1 MAVVSFWNNSEKET
15 GQTLSAVAVATAMAI
30 EHNYKILLISTG
42 YREKTIENCFWDNS
56 KNEDFA
62 SIVQRRQS
70 DISSGMEGLVKI
82 LQSSRTSSNIVAD
95 YAKVVFRERLDILPS
110 PTSKVME
117 QYNLISSYYAELV
130 KIADKDYDLIIIDID
145 KKMKEEYKNA
155 ILALS
160 NVIVLTIKQGK
171 EELDRI
177 QKLKQ
182 ENELFKKNNLIFL
195 AGKYDKYSKY
205 NVKNMTRYLR
215 EKTAISAISYNTLF
229 YEASMEGKVADFFLR
244 YKSIQDSSDRN
255 MLFMQETNNT
265 CEKILDKI
273 QETRMRT

>member
-15 GQTLSAVAVATAMAI
+15 GQTLSAVAVATDMAI

-95 YAKVVFRERLDILPS
+95 YAKVVFRERLDILPA

-117 QYNLISSYYAELV
+117 QYNLIASYYAELV

-215 EKTAISAISYNTLF
+215 EKTTISAISYNTLF